1 MNNQQ
6 NDDMDRQTLNV
17 AFATQK
23 GGSGKTAITV
33 LVAGYLHY
41 RLGCPLAVIDCDFP
55 QYSLYEMRER
65 DSRAVLENEHLKR
78 AAYEQMRQPGRAA
91 YPVRKCRVE
100 QAPDTARELAAE
112 GCYDLLFFDLPGT
125 VNSAGILRTIAQMD
139 YIFAPVSAD
148 KAVLESTLS
157 FLDVLQRMML
167 GKETSRLKGLY
178 LFWNQVD
185 KRETSGL
192 YEKYGQVVADMG
204 LPMLLL
210 FWLTDTDLCGELRTT
225 EPFPHRYRIL
235 ERDSHFRK
243 EADGTGRT
251 VFRSTLLAPDRRML
265 AGSGI
270 PELTREIATILK
282 LEGYEEAAE

>member
-1 MNNQQ
+1 MSEQRSGCTGSRMNNQQ

-65 DSRAVLENEHLKR
+65 DSRAVLENEYLKR

-204 LPMLLL
+204 LPMLQ
-210 FWLTDTDLCGELRTT
+210 TRIPDTKR
-225 EPFPHRYRIL
+225 
-235 ERDSHFRK
+235 FRK

-265 AGSGI
+265 VGSGI

>member
-1 MNNQQ
+1 M
-6 NDDMDRQTLNV
+6 NV

-65 DSRAVLENEHLKR
+65 DSRAVPGERIPETGGLR
-78 AAYEQMRQPGRAA
+78 TDAAAGACRLSGAQVPGGAS
-91 YPVRKCRVE
+91 
-100 QAPDTARELAAE
+100 PDTARELAAE

-204 LPMLLL
+204 PPMLQ
-210 FWLTDTDLCGELRTT
+210 TRIPDTKR
-225 EPFPHRYRIL
+225 
-235 ERDSHFRK
+235 FRK

-282 LEGYEEAAE
+282 PEGYEEAAE

>member
-91 YPVRKCRVE
+91 YP
-100 QAPDTARELAAE
+100 
-112 GCYDLLFFDLPGT
+112 
-125 VNSAGILRTIAQMD
+125 AGILRTIAQMD

-204 LPMLLL
+204 LPMLQ
-210 FWLTDTDLCGELRTT
+210 TRIPDTKR
-225 EPFPHRYRIL
+225 
-235 ERDSHFRK
+235 FRK
-243 EADGTGRT
+243 EADSTGRT

>member
-65 DSRAVLENEHLKR
+65 DSRAVLENEYLKR

-192 YEKYGQVVADMG
+192 LREVRAGGRRHGAADAANPHPRHET
-204 LPMLLL
+204 LPQGGGRHG
-210 FWLTDTDLCGELRTT
+210 TDGVPL
-225 EPFPHRYRIL
+225 H
-235 ERDSHFRK
+235 
-243 EADGTGRT
+243 A
-251 VFRSTLLAPDRRML
+251 
-265 AGSGI
+265 AGSRQADAGRQRHSRTD
-270 PELTREIATILK
+270 P
-282 LEGYEEAAE
+282 

>member
-65 DSRAVLENEHLKR
+65 DSRAVLENEYLKR

-125 VNSAGILRTIAQMD
+125 VNSAGILRTDGLHLRPGECGQGGIGEHALLPRRAATDDAGQRD
-139 YIFAPVSAD
+139 EPPEGALPF
-148 KAVLESTLS
+148 LEP
-157 FLDVLQRMML
+157 
-167 GKETSRLKGLY
+167 SR
-178 LFWNQVD
+178 
-185 KRETSGL
+185 
-192 YEKYGQVVADMG
+192 
-204 LPMLLL
+204 
-210 FWLTDTDLCGELRTT
+210 
-225 EPFPHRYRIL
+225 
-235 ERDSHFRK
+235 
-243 EADGTGRT
+243 
-251 VFRSTLLAPDRRML
+251 
-265 AGSGI
+265 
-270 PELTREIATILK
+270 
-282 LEGYEEAAE
+282 

>member
-65 DSRAVLENEHLKR
+65 DSRAVLENEYLKR

-125 VNSAGILRTIAQMD
+125 VNSA
-139 YIFAPVSAD
+139 VSAD

-204 LPMLLL
+204 LPMLQ
-210 FWLTDTDLCGELRTT
+210 TRIPDTKR
-225 EPFPHRYRIL
+225 
-235 ERDSHFRK
+235 FRK

-282 LEGYEEAAE
+282 LEGYEETAE

>member
-100 QAPDTARELAAE
+100 QAPDT
-112 GCYDLLFFDLPGT
+112 
-125 VNSAGILRTIAQMD
+125 
-139 YIFAPVSAD
+139 
-148 KAVLESTLS
+148 
-157 FLDVLQRMML
+157 
-167 GKETSRLKGLY
+167 
-178 LFWNQVD
+178 
-185 KRETSGL
+185 KR
-192 YEKYGQVVADMG
+192 
-204 LPMLLL
+204 
-210 FWLTDTDLCGELRTT
+210 
-225 EPFPHRYRIL
+225 
-235 ERDSHFRK
+235 FRK

-265 AGSGI
+265 TGSGI

-282 LEGYEEAAE
+282 LEGYEETAE

>member
-65 DSRAVLENEHLKR
+65 DSRAVLENEYLKR

-157 FLDVLQRMML
+157 FLDEPPEGALPFLEPSGQAGNERAVREVRA
-167 GKETSRLKGLY
+167 GGRRHGAADAANPHPRHET
-178 LFWNQVD
+178 
-185 KRETSGL
+185 
-192 YEKYGQVVADMG
+192 
-204 LPMLLL
+204 LPQGGGRHG
-210 FWLTDTDLCGELRTT
+210 TDGVPL
-225 EPFPHRYRIL
+225 H
-235 ERDSHFRK
+235 
-243 EADGTGRT
+243 A
-251 VFRSTLLAPDRRML
+251 
-265 AGSGI
+265 AGSRQADAGRQRH
-270 PELTREIATILK
+270 PRTDP
-282 LEGYEEAAE
+282 

>member
-1 MNNQQ
+1 
-6 NDDMDRQTLNV
+6 
-17 AFATQK
+17 
-23 GGSGKTAITV
+23 
-33 LVAGYLHY
+33 
-41 RLGCPLAVIDCDFP
+41 
-55 QYSLYEMRER
+55 
-65 DSRAVLENEHLKR
+65 
-78 AAYEQMRQPGRAA
+78 
-91 YPVRKCRVE
+91 
-100 QAPDTARELAAE
+100 
-112 GCYDLLFFDLPGT
+112 
-125 VNSAGILRTIAQMD
+125 MD

-204 LPMLLL
+204 LPMLQ
-210 FWLTDTDLCGELRTT
+210 TRIPDTKR
-225 EPFPHRYRIL
+225 
-235 ERDSHFRK
+235 FRK

>member
-1 MNNQQ
+1 MYVTASVQEQENNLSTIKS
-6 NDDMDRQTLNV
+6 NRTMSNEIFV

-23 GGSGKTAITV
+23 GGIGKSTVTA
-33 LVAGYLHY
+33 LAASYLHNVQ
-41 RLGCPLAVIDCDFP
+41 GHNVAVIDCDAP
-55 QYSLYEMRER
+55 QHSIHGLRERETKLIDESLYFKALACDHFRKIKK
-65 DSRAVLENEHLKR
+65 N
-78 AAYEQMRQPGRAA
+78 A
-91 YPVRKCRVE
+91 YPVIASDALNALDDAERMLAEEEVK
-100 QAPDTARELAAE
+100 PDIV
-112 GCYDLLFFDLPGT
+112 FFDMPGT
-125 VNSAGILRTIAQMD
+125 LKSNGVVKTLSQMD

-192 YEKYGQVVADMG
+192 YEKYGQVVADMR
-204 LPMLLL
+204 LPMLQ
-210 FWLTDTDLCGELRTT
+210 TRIPDTKR
-225 EPFPHRYRIL
+225 
-235 ERDSHFRK
+235 FRK
-243 EADGTGRT
+243 EADSTGRT

>member
-65 DSRAVLENEHLKR
+65 DSRAVLENEYLKR

-112 GCYDLLFFDLPGT
+112 SCYDLLFFDLPGT

-192 YEKYGQVVADMG
+192 YEKYGRWSPTWDCRCCKPASPTRNASARRRTARDG
-204 LPMLLL
+204 RCSAPRCWLPTGGC
-210 FWLTDTDLCGELRTT
+210 WQQRHPRTD
-225 EPFPHRYRIL
+225 P
-235 ERDSHFRK
+235 
-243 EADGTGRT
+243 
-251 VFRSTLLAPDRRML
+251 
-265 AGSGI
+265 
-270 PELTREIATILK
+270 
-282 LEGYEEAAE
+282 

>member
-1 MNNQQ
+1 MYITASVQEQENNSSTIKS
-6 NDDMDRQTLNV
+6 NRTMSNEIFV

-23 GGSGKTAITV
+23 GGIGKSTVTA
-33 LVAGYLHY
+33 LAASYLHNVQ
-41 RLGCPLAVIDCDFP
+41 GHNVAVIDCDAP
-55 QYSLYEMRER
+55 QHSIHGLRERETKLIDESLYFKALACDHFRKIKK
-65 DSRAVLENEHLKR
+65 N
-78 AAYEQMRQPGRAA
+78 A
-91 YPVRKCRVE
+91 YPVIASDALNALDDAERMLAEEEVK
-100 QAPDTARELAAE
+100 PDIV
-112 GCYDLLFFDLPGT
+112 FFDMPGT
-125 VNSAGILRTIAQMD
+125 LKSNGVVKTLSQMD

-192 YEKYGQVVADMG
+192 YEKYGQVVADMR
-204 LPMLLL
+204 LPMLQ
-210 FWLTDTDLCGELRTT
+210 TRIPDTKR
-225 EPFPHRYRIL
+225 
-235 ERDSHFRK
+235 FRK
-243 EADGTGRT
+243 EADSTGRT